1 MEYTL
6 QYSMKLR
13 KRIIEYL
20 LIVGISYSTYAII
33 LTPIFYFSIGLTV
46 DQIIAWLWQGF
57 VVDLFVA
64 YPAGKMIIWA
74 RGKVGRFLD
83 EER

>member
-1 MEYTL
+1 
-6 QYSMKLR
+6 MKLS

-20 LIVGISYSTYAII
+20 LIVGISYSTYALI
-33 LTPIFYFSIGLTV
+33 LTPLFYFSIGLTT

-57 VVDLFVA
+57 TVDLLVA

-74 RGKVGRFLD
+74 RKKMSRWID
-83 EER
+83 

>member
-1 MEYTL
+1 
-6 QYSMKLR
+6 MKLS

-20 LIVGISYSTYAII
+20 LIVGISYCTYALI
-33 LTPIFYFSIGLTV
+33 LTPIFYYSIGLTI

-64 YPAGKMIIWA
+64 YPAGKLIIWT
-74 RGKVGRFLD
+74 RSKVSGILD
-83 EER
+83 G

>member
-1 MEYTL
+1 
-6 QYSMKLR
+6 MKLR